1 MSYNGPY
8 NRGDKSEADYLD
20 RSNHTG
26 TQPLNTISGVGTMAA
41 ESADDYVPQT
51 GATGAA
57 QLPVGTTAQRPT
69 TPLEGMLRRNAET
82 GNLEEYTG
90 TSWEVVGSGAGGGA
104 TGGGD
109 DEIFILN
116 DQVVTSDYTIVSTR
130 NAGTFGPITINDN
143 VTVTIEDG
151 ATWTI
156 V

>member
-41 ESADDYVPQT
+41 ESADDYAPQT

-69 TPLEGMLRRNAET
+69 TPLEGMFRRNSET
-82 GNLEEYTG
+82 GAFEGYDGENWTG
-90 TSWEVVGSGAGGGA
+90 VGGA
-104 TGGGD
+104 SGGVGNP
-109 DEIFILN
+109 FVYLN
-116 DQVVTSDYTIVSTR
+116 EQIITQNYSIPANR
-130 NAGTFGPITINDN
+130 NGMTAGPITIAEGITI
-143 VTVTIEDG
+143 TVEDG
-151 ATWTI
+151 ATW
-156 V
+156 VVV